1 MVFAKLLPETG
12 HWLVDALREDWYYSL
27 LVPLTIPVAFVAIY
41 LNWLSMKF
49 FRHN

>member
-1 MVFAKLLPETG
+1 MGACGG
-12 HWLVDALREDWYYSL
+12 HVRPPRPPSPRGSL
-27 LVPLTIPVAFVAIY
+27 LVPLSIPATLVAVY